1 MRSAVILW
9 LRFLLVG
16 ILAGSLLGQVLVVLI
31 AQANGREMPEVE
43 HLVVPYAIAGIAAIV
58 CFQVAVGCIWAL
70 LAMVESGRIY
80 STRALRWVEAI
91 IWCGGTAA
99 GIVVATAGHLLFLER
114 LGGPGVP
121 LGIMV
126 ALVTGSAFVL
136 LMVVMRG
143 LLATAIADRA
153 ELAEVI

>member
-1 MRSAVILW
+1 MRSVVIAW
-9 LRFLLVG
+9 LRLLLVG

-31 AQANGREMPEVE
+31 AQANGKEAPEVE
-43 HLVVPYAIAGIAAIV
+43 HLVVPYSIAGIAAIL
-58 CFQVAVGCIWAL
+58 CFQIAVACIWAL
-70 LAMVESGRIY
+70 LTMVESGRIY
-80 STRALRWVEAI
+80 TARALRWVEAI

-99 GIVVATAGHLLFLER
+99 GIVVATAGHLLLFER

-121 LGIMV
+121 LGMMV
-126 ALVTGSAFVL
+126 AMVTGSAFVL